1 VEKAR
6 AATQQRS
13 KRLKEVNTMGQWTF
27 LTNHALVFI
36 CLANHPEITG
46 RELSLSVGITERAV
60 RRIIDDLVAE
70 SYIVKKRVGRRIIYT
85 VNSKLYFRHPA
96 QKDKEIGILLRA
108 LGWEG
113 KPKRSKS

>member
-1 VEKAR
+1 MR
-6 AATQQRS
+6 
-13 KRLKEVNTMGQWTF
+13 QWTF
-27 LTNHALVFI
+27 LTNHGLVLIF
-36 CLANHPEITG
+36 LANHPEITG

-70 SYIVKKRVGRRIIYT
+70 SYIVKKRVGRRLIYT
-85 VNSKLYFRHPA
+85 VNSKLSFRHPS

-113 KPKRSKS
+113 KPNQSKNRR